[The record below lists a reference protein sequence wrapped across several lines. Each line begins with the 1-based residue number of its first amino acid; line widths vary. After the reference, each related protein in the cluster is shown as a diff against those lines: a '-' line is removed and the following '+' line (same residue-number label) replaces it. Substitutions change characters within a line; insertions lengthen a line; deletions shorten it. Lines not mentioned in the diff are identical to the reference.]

1 MLWRA
6 EGTGFRAVSLHG
18 VPPDLAG
25 MRRDQAFHF
34 DPKTP
39 LGRLAK
45 TKQLVHVADAR
56 NETAYIEG
64 LQPFKEFVDKFGAS
78 TLLLVPML
86 KDDALVGVIA
96 IYRKEVRPFTDKQIE
111 LVQNFG
117 AQAVIAIE
125 NTRLL
130 NELRQSLDQQTAT
143 SEVLS
148 VISRSPGD
156 LDPVFESILGNAVRI
171 CEAKFG
177 GLFLSEGPGFRSVAQ
192 QGPLF
197 DWWQKDS
204 VLDVQRHPG
213 LPLSR
218 VATTRAVV
226 HIADLAVEAAAYPD
240 DPRFAALV
248 QTAGART
255 VLGVPM
261 LKEDELVGAIII
273 YRSEGRT
280 FTDKQIG
287 LMQNF
292 AAQAVIAIENTR
304 LFNELRESLQ
314 QQTATA
320 DVLKVISRSTFDLQA
335 VLDTL
340 LEAVAGPC
348 DADMGYLGR
357 PKGDGFFHADATY
370 GFSSALKDMV
380 ERTLWKPGR
389 ESAIG
394 RALLEC
400 GPIHILD
407 AATDPEYRMVEFQRI
422 GGYHAMIGVP
432 LMREGTPI
440 GVLQLSRRST
450 RPFTRRQIELV
461 TTFAD
466 QAVIAIENTRLFEE
480 VEARTTELTESLEY
494 QTATSEVLSVIS
506 KSPNNLQPVLD
517 AIVVT
522 AQRLCQAT
530 EAAGQT
536 SSRDWKTA
544 AV

>member
-1 MLWRA
+1 EANPLPPGRGSIVGPAITEGKKGQGSDGPADPSYKMIEQAKKGGIRTGLGVPLLREGTPIGVIILQRKAVWPFTEKQIELVATFADQAVIAIENVRLFDAVQQRTRDLTESLEQQTATSDVLRVISSSPGELEPVFQAMLANATCICEAELGMLWRA
-6 EGTGFRAVSLHG
+6 EGAGFRAVSLHG

-25 MRRDQAFHF
+25 TRRDQAFHF

-56 NETAYIEG
+56 SETAYIEG
-64 LQPFKEFVDKFGAS
+64 LQPFKEFVDKFDAR

-156 LDPVFESILGNAVRI
+156 LAPVFESILGNAVRI

-197 DWWQKDS
+197 DWWQKDP

-226 HIADLAVEAAAYPD
+226 HMADLAVEAAAYPD
-240 DPRFAALV
+240 DSRFAAPV
-248 QTAGART
+248 QTAGPRT
-255 VLGVPM
+255 LLGVPM
-261 LKEDELVGAIII
+261 LKKDELVGAIII
-273 YRSEGRT
+273 
-280 FTDKQIG
+280 
-287 LMQNF
+287 
-292 AAQAVIAIENTR
+292 
-304 LFNELRESLQ
+304 
-314 QQTATA
+314 
-320 DVLKVISRSTFDLQA
+320 
-335 VLDTL
+335 
-340 LEAVAGPC
+340 
-348 DADMGYLGR
+348 
-357 PKGDGFFHADATY
+357 
-370 GFSSALKDMV
+370 
-380 ERTLWKPGR
+380 
-389 ESAIG
+389 
-394 RALLEC
+394 
-400 GPIHILD
+400 
-407 AATDPEYRMVEFQRI
+407 
-422 GGYHAMIGVP
+422 
-432 LMREGTPI
+432 
-440 GVLQLSRRST
+440 
-450 RPFTRRQIELV
+450 
-461 TTFAD
+461 
-466 QAVIAIENTRLFEE
+466 
-480 VEARTTELTESLEY
+480 
-494 QTATSEVLSVIS
+494 
-506 KSPNNLQPVLD
+506 
-517 AIVVT
+517 
-522 AQRLCQAT
+522 
-530 EAAGQT
+530 
-536 SSRDWKTA
+536 
-544 AV
+544 

>member
-1 MLWRA
+1 
-6 EGTGFRAVSLHG
+6 VQI
-18 VPPDLAG
+18 PDVQADPAYGAPALA
-25 MRRDQAFHF
+25 
-34 DPKTP
+34 
-39 LGRLAK
+39 
-45 TKQLVHVADAR
+45 QLVTYRSLMAV
-56 NETAYIEG
+56 
-64 LQPFKEFVDKFGAS
+64 PFLRAGHPIGGIA
-78 TLLLVPML
+78 
-86 KDDALVGVIA
+86 VGRA
-96 IYRKEVRPFTDKQIE
+96 HAGPFPEAQI
-111 LVQNFG
+111 
-117 AQAVIAIE
+117 
-125 NTRLL
+125 RLL
-130 NELRQSLDQQTAT
+130 
-143 SEVLS
+143 
-148 VISRSPGD
+148 RS
-156 LDPVFESILGNAVRI
+156 F
-171 CEAKFG
+171 
-177 GLFLSEGPGFRSVAQ
+177 
-192 QGPLF
+192 
-197 DWWQKDS
+197 
-204 VLDVQRHPG
+204 
-213 LPLSR
+213 
-218 VATTRAVV
+218 
-226 HIADLAVEAAAYPD
+226 AD
-240 DPRFAALV
+240 
-248 QTAGART
+248 
-255 VLGVPM
+255 
-261 LKEDELVGAIII
+261 
-273 YRSEGRT
+273 
-280 FTDKQIG
+280 
-287 LMQNF
+287 
-292 AAQAVIAIENTR
+292 QAVIAIENTR

-480 VEARTTELTESLEY
+480 VQARTTELTESLEY